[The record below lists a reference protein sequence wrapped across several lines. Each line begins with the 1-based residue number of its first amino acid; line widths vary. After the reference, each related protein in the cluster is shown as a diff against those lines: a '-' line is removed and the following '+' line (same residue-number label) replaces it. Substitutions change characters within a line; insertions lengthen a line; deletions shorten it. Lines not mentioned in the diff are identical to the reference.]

1 MQAASILMGR
11 CWRMADPRT
20 SPRLTVGEPG
30 TRYRGL
36 SMETPR
42 LPARSSALFLDF
54 DGTLVPLAETPD
66 AIAPD
71 PALIPML
78 ARLQGLLGGALAIVT
93 GRQVEALDHFLAP
106 LHLPAACEH
115 GLQRRDA
122 CGRLHPQA
130 SAMPGT
136 VLQLCNA
143 LAAAHPRLLVEHKR
157 SSVALHYR
165 RAPELAALCLD
176 TLSRALRHLPRLE
189 LLHGKCVL
197 EVRPAGVDKGRAIAA
212 FLREEPFAGRT
223 PVFAGDDVTDE
234 SGFAVV
240 QAHGGMAIKVGEGA
254 SGARHRLDSPQA
266 VHAWLQSACMHLAA
280 QTCAEALP

>member
-1 MQAASILMGR
+1 
-11 CWRMADPRT
+11 
-20 SPRLTVGEPG
+20 
-30 TRYRGL
+30 
-36 SMETPR
+36 METPP
-42 LPARSSALFLDF
+42 LPTCRSALFLDF

-66 AIAPD
+66 AIRPD
-71 PALIPML
+71 PALLPLL
-78 ARLQGLLGGALAIVT
+78 AGLQGRLDGALAIVT
-93 GRQVEALDHFLAP
+93 GRQIEVLDHFLTP

-122 CGRLHPQA
+122 AGRLHPQPL
-130 SAMPGT
+130 AMPET

-143 LAAAHPRLLVEHKR
+143 LAADHPFLLVERKR

-176 TLSRALRHLPRLE
+176 TLSRALRHLPGLE

-212 FLREEPFAGRT
+212 FLREAPFAGRT

-266 VHAWLQSACMHLAA
+266 VHAWLQSACIHLAA

>member
-1 MQAASILMGR
+1 MAADAFLMSIHENGN
-11 CWRMADPRT
+11 PY
-20 SPRLTVGEPG
+20 PG
-30 TRYRGL
+30 A
-36 SMETPR
+36 SMETPPSPTCR
-42 LPARSSALFLDF
+42 SALFLDF

-71 PALIPML
+71 PVLIPML

-93 GRQVEALDHFLAP
+93 GRQVEMLDRFLAP

-115 GLQRRDA
+115 DLQRRDA
-122 CGRLHPQA
+122 AGRLHMQA
-130 SAMPGT
+130 SAMPET
-136 VLQLCNA
+136 VLQMCNA
-143 LAAAHPRLLVEHKR
+143 LAADHPRLLVERKR

-176 TLSRALRHLPRLE
+176 MLGRALRHQPGLE

-197 EVRPAGVDKGRAIAA
+197 EVRPAGVDKGHAIAA
-212 FLREEPFAGRT
+212 FLREAPFAGRT

-254 SGARHRLDSPQA
+254 SRARHRLGSPQA

>member
-1 MQAASILMGR
+1 MAADAFLMSIHETGN
-11 CWRMADPRT
+11 PY
-20 SPRLTVGEPG
+20 PG
-30 TRYRGL
+30 A
-36 SMETPR
+36 SMETPPFPTCR
-42 LPARSSALFLDF
+42 SALFLDF

-71 PALIPML
+71 PVLIPMP

-93 GRQVEALDHFLAP
+93 GRQVEMLDHFLAP

-122 CGRLHPQA
+122 AGRLHMQA
-130 SAMPGT
+130 SAMPET
-136 VLQLCNA
+136 VLQMCNA
-143 LAAAHPRLLVEHKR
+143 LAADHPRLLVERKR

-176 TLSRALRHLPRLE
+176 MLGRALRHQPGLE

-197 EVRPAGVDKGRAIAA
+197 EVRPAGVDKGHAIAA
-212 FLREEPFAGRT
+212 FLREAPFAGRT

-254 SGARHRLDSPQA
+254 SRARHRLGSPQA
-266 VHAWLQSACMHLAA
+266 VHAWLKSACMHLAA
-280 QTCAEALP
+280 QTCAEVLP